1 MSNFRFKLD
10 KKGVRKL
17 LKSKQVE
24 DMVKSI
30 ADDAVSRL
38 GEGYLSETRV
48 GFDRASAIY
57 KADSIRAKRRN
68 LKDNT
73 LLKALK

>member
-1 MSNFRFKLD
+1 MSKFKFVLD
-10 KKGVRKL
+10 KAGVGQL
-17 LKSKQVE
+17 LKSKE
-24 DMVKSI
+24 TESMVKSI

-38 GEGYLSETRV
+38 GEGHSSSTYIGKNRV
-48 GFDRASAIY
+48 NASY
-57 KADSIRAKRRN
+57 TADSIEAKRRN